1 MYRTTLFAAL
11 LLLLASLAQAA
22 QPLQSQFHGS
32 GNTVDVLRAQVKDG
46 VLTVVLR
53 ANAETGKYALKMQ
66 MDGVYYID
74 PKSQRKYLVLRDE
87 KGDWIA
93 NPSKNRPGWNHAEL
107 AVKAPGRVF
116 WFKFPAPE
124 SDTTTINLVVPD
136 VTPFDDL
143 PIQR

>member
-1 MYRTTLFAAL
+1 MSRSLFLLAL
-11 LLLLASLAQAA
+11 LFLATAVTAA
-22 QPLQSQFHGS
+22 EPLQSQFHAT
-32 GNTVDVLRAQVKDG
+32 GNSVDVLRAQVKDG

-53 ANAETGKYALKMQ
+53 ANAESGKFALKMQ
-66 MDGVYYID
+66 LDGVYYID

-107 AVKAPGRVF
+107 SVKPPGRVF

-124 SDTTTINLVVPD
+124 SDTNTINLVVPD